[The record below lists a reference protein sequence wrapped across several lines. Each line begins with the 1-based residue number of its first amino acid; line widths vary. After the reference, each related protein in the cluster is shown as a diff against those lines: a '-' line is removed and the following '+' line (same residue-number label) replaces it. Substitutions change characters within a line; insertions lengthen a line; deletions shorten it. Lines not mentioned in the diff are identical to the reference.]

1 MQTPNTRRQFGVR
14 AGLTHD
20 SHANERRRR
29 DGPTN
34 AIGVRSLPREAVTDR
49 VDLLAARGPDLG
61 RPVADRTQGWRHQ
74 SMKELRAA
82 KGGALRVLFSFDP
95 RRQAILLLGGDKSGE
110 WNDWYAWAVLLAD
123 DLYDEYLRELGE
135 EGLI

>member
-1 MQTPNTRRQFGVR
+1 MSHTCQVWEVEVTNQFIDWW
-14 AGLTHD
+14 LTLSD
-20 SHANERRRR
+20 AQ
-29 DGPTN
+29 
-34 AIGVRSLPREAVTDR
+34 REAVTDR

-61 RPVADRTQGWRHQ
+61 RPVVDRIHSSRHQ

-82 KGGALRVLFSFDP
+82 RGGALRVLFAFDL

-110 WNDWYAWAVLLAD
+110 WNDWYGWAVPLAD
-123 DLYDEYLRELGE
+123 DLYDEYLQELGE